1 MTAILH
7 PLPAPLWRRGRG
19 HGGGYGSLKSV
30 FASVPLE
37 TGFRNDGPIPRIL
50 AYSSGVNPAEVTLVS
65 ILAY

>member
-1 MTAILH
+1 MAILH
-7 PLPAPLWRRGRG
+7 PRLGTLLRVGREIA
-19 HGGGYGSLKSV
+19 GGCDLRKSLFESIL
-30 FASVPLE
+30 LE